1 MSKNFELLQRAQY
14 GRKVAPVVE
23 FDTAPKTELTTALGA
38 SHAAPLNV
46 GRMAKDESLKLVQRL
61 FLAKSSPAIR
71 TVVFAGID
79 HGNGCSKICADAAA
93 TLAANTAG
101 TVCIVDANLRS
112 PTLPE
117 MFGVTNHFG
126 LSDALRMDGPA
137 RRFARQLRPDNL
149 WLLSCGST
157 MVGSS
162 AVLDRDRLKLRLSG
176 LREEFDYIL
185 IDTPPLNQYDDAVV
199 LGQFADGLVLV
210 LEANATRREPALRVM
225 ENLRAAQIQVLGAVL
240 NKRTFPIPEALYH
253 RI

>member
-1 MSKNFELLQRAQY
+1 MSKNFELLQRAEY
-14 GRKVAPVVE
+14 GRQVAPVVE
-23 FDTAPKTELTTALGA
+23 FDPAARPELGTAVAG
-38 SHAAPLNV
+38 SHPNPLNI
-46 GRMAKDESLKLVQRL
+46 GRMAKEESLKLVQRL
-61 FLAKSSPAIR
+61 FLAKSTPVIR

-79 HGNGCSKICADAAA
+79 HGNGCSRICADAAA
-93 TLAANTAG
+93 TLASNTTG
-101 TVCIVDANLRS
+101 SVCIVDANLRS

-126 LSDALRMDGPA
+126 LTDALRQEGPA

-157 MVGSS
+157 VVGAS
-162 AVLDRDRLKLRLSG
+162 AVLDRDRLKLRLAA
-176 LREEFDYIL
+176 LREEFDYVL

-210 LEANATRREPALRVM
+210 LEANATRREPALRVV
-225 ENLRAAQIQVLGAVL
+225 ENLRAAQVQVLGAVL
-240 NKRTFPIPEALYH
+240 NKRTFPIPEVLYQ